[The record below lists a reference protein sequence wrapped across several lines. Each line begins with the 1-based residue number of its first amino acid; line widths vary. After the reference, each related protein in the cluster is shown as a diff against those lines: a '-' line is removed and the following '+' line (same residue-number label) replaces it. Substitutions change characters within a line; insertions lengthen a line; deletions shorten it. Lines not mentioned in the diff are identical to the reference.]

1 MTFLFKERKMPN
13 KVTTTTNIPFYKS
26 AIVWVALATIF
37 LGAVDQLNLIGSTLP
52 AEYQGVFTM
61 ILGALTLA
69 ARAVSGTIS
78 LKK

>member
-1 MTFLFKERKMPN
+1 MTNEA
-13 KVTTTTNIPFYKS
+13 TTPANIPFYKS

-37 LGAVDQLNLIGSTLP
+37 LGAVDQLNLIGLTLP

-61 ILGALTLA
+61 VLGALTLV